1 MDVDLLAGRLHTPYM
16 IREAQPLSSTSQK
29 RWSWAGVHLALGWPV
44 PPPRAP
50 LLPSG
55 HRSTFLCVDSGASQ
69 IRIKNPGHQTRS
81 PPQAGEGQGPRPWPW
96 PFSALPNLPP
106 ALAQRGAPAGL
117 VSCFAPPLLPWAGT
131 PPAPFPLRAV
141 SESPL
146 AVSQASVLPLLW
158 THEKQKMPHVT
169 HVPWGNRPWSP
180 WVDGR

>member
-1 MDVDLLAGRLHTPYM
+1 MDLLAGRLHTPYM
-16 IREAQPLSSTSQK
+16 IGEAQPLSSTSQK
-29 RWSWAGVHLALGWPV
+29 RWSWAGVHPALGWPV

-106 ALAQRGAPAGL
+106 ALAQRGP
-117 VSCFAPPLLPWAGT
+117 PPLGRTGFLFRST
-131 PPAPFPLRAV
+131 PSSLGCNPSCSLSSKSRQRITTGCESGLCAAATLDPRKAKDAARDPRPLGEQALV
-141 SESPL
+141 PL
-146 AVSQASVLPLLW
+146 
-158 THEKQKMPHVT
+158 
-169 HVPWGNRPWSP
+169 G
-180 WVDGR
+180 G